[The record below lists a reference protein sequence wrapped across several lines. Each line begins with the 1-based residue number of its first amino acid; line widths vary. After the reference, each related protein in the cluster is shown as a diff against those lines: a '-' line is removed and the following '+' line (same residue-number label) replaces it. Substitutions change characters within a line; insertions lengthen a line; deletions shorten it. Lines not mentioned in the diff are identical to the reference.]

1 MAIFES
7 ADKLT
12 NLEALEDE
20 LEEQLKAVKAEIKKV
35 NKALS
40 NEMALN
46 EMQNFS
52 RKGRQFYLKPV
63 LRANPASGQKENL
76 YQALKDKGFGS
87 LVTET
92 VNANTLTAFVKEQM
106 ALNNPENPTLPEW
119 MKDLVS
125 TFEETVVGTRKA

>member
-52 RKGRQFYLKPV
+52 RKGLQFYLKPV
-63 LRANPASGQKENL
+63 LHGN
-76 YQALKDKGFGS
+76 
-87 LVTET
+87 
-92 VNANTLTAFVKEQM
+92 
-106 ALNNPENPTLPEW
+106 
-119 MKDLVS
+119 
-125 TFEETVVGTRKA
+125 